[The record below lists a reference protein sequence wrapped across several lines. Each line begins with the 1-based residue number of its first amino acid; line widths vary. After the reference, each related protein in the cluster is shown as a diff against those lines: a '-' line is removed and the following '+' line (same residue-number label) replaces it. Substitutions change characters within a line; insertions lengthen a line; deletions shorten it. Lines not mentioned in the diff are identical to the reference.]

1 MRLEVLGVE
10 QLAGEHGLLLI
21 LVGIERRDALLG
33 GAVLLVLEARFLQ
46 RVELAVPRQQ
56 QGGALA
62 DLQVL
67 RCNRHTCG
75 AQGLDLVIQVL
86 AVERH
91 AVAEN
96 VHHTLAEDAAGQQV
110 QGELALI
117 VHDGVARV
125 AAALIAHDHVEM
137 VGEVVD
143 HAALALVAPVDAYD
157 RTIRHDNSLLNISS
171 VL

>member
-1 MRLEVLGVE
+1 MPCLVE
-10 QLAGEHGLLLI
+10 PYFLSLSRASSSASSSRCHGSS
-21 LVGIERRDALLG
+21 R
-33 GAVLLVLEARFLQ
+33 EARSLTF
-46 RVELAVPRQQ
+46 RFS
-56 QGGALA
+56 G
-62 DLQVL
+62 
-67 RCNRHTCG
+67 
-75 AQGLDLVIQVL
+75 
-86 AVERH
+86 ERH

-96 VHHTLAEDAAGQQV
+96 VHHALAEDAAGQQV

>member
-1 MRLEVLGVE
+1 M
-10 QLAGEHGLLLI
+10 
-21 LVGIERRDALLG
+21 
-33 GAVLLVLEARFLQ
+33 
-46 RVELAVPRQQ
+46 PRQQ

-96 VHHTLAEDAAGQQV
+96 VYHALAEDAAGQQV

-117 VHDGVARV
+117 VHDGVACV

>member
-1 MRLEVLGVE
+1 MP
-10 QLAGEHGLLLI
+10 
-21 LVGIERRDALLG
+21 LG

-56 QGGALA
+56 QRGALA

-67 RCNRHTCG
+67 RCNRHACG

-96 VHHTLAEDAAGQQV
+96 VHHALAEDAAGQQV